1 MLIITDKKKL
11 LEYREKRHWLE
22 WNSRNHSH
30 FNRLEDRRQ
39 NKHIKTSS
47 EHDGKQKPS
56 IFSEIL
62 QKFKEILFLK
72 KKEKGK
78 KTGQRIHYLHTSST
92 SNTEGSAL
100 GWRKISQNVSIEL
113 KERNENNWRR
123 VNIREHWLKQQ
134 W

>member
-22 WNSRNHSH
+22 WNNRNHSH

-72 KKEKGK
+72 KNEKGK
-78 KTGQRIHYLHTSST
+78 KQV
-92 SNTEGSAL
+92 
-100 GWRKISQNVSIEL
+100 NVFTICIPVVQATL
-113 KERNENNWRR
+113 K
-123 VNIREHWLKQQ
+123 VVL
-134 W
+134 